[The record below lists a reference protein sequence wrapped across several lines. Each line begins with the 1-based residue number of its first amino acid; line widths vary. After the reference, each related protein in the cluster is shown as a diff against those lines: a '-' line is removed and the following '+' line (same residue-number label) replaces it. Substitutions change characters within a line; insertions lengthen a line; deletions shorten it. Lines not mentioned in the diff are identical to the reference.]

1 MSPNKK
7 VIEAY
12 MASTDRSTVAS
23 LLAED
28 VEWIEWGDGV
38 PATGVRTRG
47 KAAFLQNF
55 GTDELTSEILRMTEE
70 GNVVAVEGI
79 AHVHKKEGNELH
91 VRFVNIFELENGKV
105 QRLTSFGAVL
115 KDTA

>member
-12 MASTDRSTVAS
+12 MATKDRSKIGP
-23 LLAED
+23 LLSDD

-38 PATGVRTRG
+38 PATGVRTHG
-47 KAAFLQNF
+47 KAAYIQNF
-55 GTDELTSEILRMTEE
+55 GTDELRSEILRMTEE
-70 GNVVAVEGI
+70 GNVVVVEGI
-79 AHVHKKEGNELH
+79 AHVHKKEGSDLH

-105 QRLTSFGAVL
+105 KRLSSFGALL
-115 KDTA
+115 KDSA